1 VEQGSDDPDRSNGG
15 TPELPDCPCAL
26 VDANKDCSRGVR
38 PQFRQRVGAL
48 LLKRFH
54 YGRRD
59 FKLPVLMIFLPL
71 AVLSLFVWINQ
82 THISRALNYS
92 GLLQYDLAL
101 LYGNSFAFYAADD
114 NIQGGIGNAYAR
126 LLESEGGAKVV
137 HLDGGIDPK
146 TWLEAQARENYQL
159 YRNHYFIGA
168 QFKTRNRTQ
177 VLQQAVIRG
186 TEENDVDDVIEVT
199 AWHSGFSPQSAA
211 VSLTCATWAFLPGW
225 HMRVANH
232 PLPKE
237 RPGPEPTPLVVLITR
252 LTCGVFVPV
261 GLAFLAAAYVLF
273 PERVRNVKLLQLL
286 AGATSAAFWGSAL
299 LVDIVVHA
307 VCSAVLLLPFV
318 VFDWHGLYSD
328 SATLGFVFLLMLV
341 YGWASIP
348 LAYVSS
354 LVCDRPSTG
363 YVAIASL
370 SIVAGLVL
378 NTAMTLLYTL
388 PLLDPPTDNSSSE
401 NPGLDLALTAFRFI
415 PSFALTWGLSN
426 CLQNSQERVMCEYMS
441 TFDRL
446 LFCNDSGFITV
457 PDHLNRFRE
466 CCPAVSSERSPQA
479 AGEDRS
485 GGSVTTMSLSGALR
499 AGVCLIGKHGMH
511 WSPCMG
517 GCRVS

>member
-1 VEQGSDDPDRSNGG
+1 
-15 TPELPDCPCAL
+15 L
-26 VDANKDCSRGVR
+26 V
-38 PQFRQRVGAL
+38 Q
-48 LLKRFH
+48 
-54 YGRRD
+54 
-59 FKLPVLMIFLPL
+59 
-71 AVLSLFVWINQ
+71 
-82 THISRALNYS
+82 
-92 GLLQYDLAL
+92 
-101 LYGNSFAFYAADD
+101 
-114 NIQGGIGNAYAR
+114 
-126 LLESEGGAKVV
+126 
-137 HLDGGIDPK
+137 
-146 TWLEAQARENYQL
+146 
-159 YRNHYFIGA
+159 
-168 QFKTRNRTQ
+168 
-177 VLQQAVIRG
+177 
-186 TEENDVDDVIEVT
+186 VT

-273 PERVRNVKLLQLL
+273 PMRTCLGFPQERVRNVKLLQLL

-426 CLQNSQERVMCEYMS
+426 CLQNSQKRVVWECMS

-446 LFCNDSGFITV
+446 PVLRGATLLCGSQKFGFGFVSRCVIKTRDVEKKKKNNSFSKSLKLDVISGRTYGEIIASVT
-457 PDHLNRFRE
+457 
-466 CCPAVSSERSPQA
+466 AVIPSERKRKRKEKESSSPFKPRTGVRSQNLRRSWQLQA
-479 AGEDRS
+479 ALLVS
-485 GGSVTTMSLSGALR
+485 NLSKSYGDVEAVRGLSFALR
-499 AGVCLIGKHGMH
+499 KHECFGLLGVNGAGKTTTFRMLAGDLMPTSGNAFIEDADLVTRR
-511 WSPCMG
+511 S
-517 GCRVS
+517 RA